1 MSNDSPIIE
10 THIFF
15 SNRKDKET
23 VKNTLDRAFDFL
35 VENITFQFEDRPDEF
50 YKTINERTK
59 KIILSIPKPE
69 KITKIE
75 GVFSDGGSFSLQ
87 NNTLKITV
95 REDEYNYELLDSMK
109 NILGPVFPLWMFK
122 NPYIWGATLFE
133 DYERQHFFDARNYSA
148 RSQKLD
154 EPELD
159 IYRRDNG
166 IIHKIR
172 FFTKNIYES
181 DEEGLRSL
189 APIFLELRDSLNKRN
204 YECLEVLRNY
214 VVDKPKFRHLEPR
227 TKQAK
232 DIKSI
237 LSSDL

>member
-1 MSNDSPIIE
+1 MSNESPIIE

-15 SNRKDKET
+15 SNRKDKDIF
-23 VKNTLDRAFDFL
+23 KNTLERAFAFA
-35 VENITFQFEDRPDEF
+35 VENISIQFEDRPDEY
-50 YKTINERTK
+50 YKTVNERTK

-69 KITKIE
+69 KITKID
-75 GVFSDGGSFSLQ
+75 GMFSDGGSFSLQ
-87 NNTLKITV
+87 NNNLIIIV
-95 REDEYNYELLDSMK
+95 HEDEYNYELLDSLK
-109 NILGPVFPLWMFK
+109 NILNPIFPLWLFK
-122 NPYIWGATLFE
+122 NPYIWGATIYE
-133 DYERQHFFDARNYSA
+133 DYERQHFFDSRNYSA

-172 FFTKNIYES
+172 FFTKDSYES
-181 DEEGLRSL
+181 DEEGLKAL
-189 APIFLELRDSLNKRN
+189 APVFQELRESLEKRN

-214 VVDKPKFRHLEPR
+214 VIDKPKFRHMEPR

-232 DIKSI
+232 DIKAI
-237 LSSDL
+237 LSADL